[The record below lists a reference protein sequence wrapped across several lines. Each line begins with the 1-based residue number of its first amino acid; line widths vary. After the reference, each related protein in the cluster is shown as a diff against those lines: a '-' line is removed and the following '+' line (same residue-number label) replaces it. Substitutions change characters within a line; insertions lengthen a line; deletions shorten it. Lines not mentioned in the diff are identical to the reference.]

1 MLELLGP
8 AMSITAAALL
18 ARSSLRT
25 WRAENKFLKWGGTGL
40 ATFFSAALSLL
51 SVIMVVGL
59 FKLHA
64 RSAPA
69 LDLKVAATP
78 EQILRGQAISNGFCS
93 ACHSRTGTLTGG
105 LDIAKDLPMP
115 IGSFVSSNL
124 TPAGQ
129 LSHWSDGDIFR
140 AIRNGVDRDGHWL
153 IIMSYTN
160 AGKLS
165 DDDTRAVIAYLR
177 SLPAAGKQADNP
189 PDHLNLLGITMLGA
203 GMLPKGN
210 PVSTGI
216 VTAPPRSPSLRY
228 GEYILSYQDCRGCH
242 GDKLTGG
249 VAGQLGPLGPDLNL
263 VKGWKF
269 EEFVATMRTGV
280 DPNGHELGKQM
291 PWRPVG
297 RMDDEELRAV
307 YEYLTHLPAT

>member
-8 AMSITAAALL
+8 TMSITTAALL
-18 ARSSLRT
+18 ARTSLRI
-25 WRAENKFLKWGGTGL
+25 WRAENKFLKWGGTVL
-40 ATFFSAALSLL
+40 TAFFSAAVSLI

-69 LDLKVAATP
+69 VDLKVAGTP
-78 EQILRGQAISNGFCS
+78 EEIARGHTISDGFCS
-93 ACHSRTGTLTGG
+93 GCHSKTGTLTGG
-105 LDIAKDLPMP
+105 LDVAQDLPVP
-115 IGSFVSSNL
+115 IGSFVASNL

-177 SLPAAGKQADNP
+177 SLPTAGKQTDNP
-189 PDHLNLLGITMLGA
+189 PDHLNLLGVVMLGA
-203 GMLPKGN
+203 GMLPKGK

-216 VTAPPRSPSLRY
+216 VTAPPRSPTLLY
-228 GEYILSYQDCRGCH
+228 GEYILSYQDCRACH

-249 VAGQLGPLGPDLNL
+249 VPGQLAPLGPGLIL

-280 DPNGHELGKQM
+280 DPNGHELGTQM
-291 PWRPVG
+291 PWRPIG
-297 RMDDEELRAV
+297 RMGDEELRAI
-307 YEYLTHLPAT
+307 YEYLTHMPES

>member
-1 MLELLGP
+1 MFELLGP
-8 AMSITAAALL
+8 ALSITTAALL

-25 WRAENKFLKWGGTGL
+25 WRAENRFLKWIGTGL
-40 ATFFSAALSLL
+40 AALFSAAVSVI
-51 SVIMVVGL
+51 SVIMIVGL

-64 RSAPA
+64 RGAPG
-69 LDLKVAATP
+69 LDLKVAVTP

-93 ACHSRTGTLTGG
+93 GCHSATGTLTGG
-105 LDIAKDLPMP
+105 LDVAKDLPVP

-140 AIRNGVDRDGHWL
+140 AIRNGVDRNGNWL

-165 DDDTRAVIAYLR
+165 DDDTKAVIAYIR
-177 SLPAAGKQADNP
+177 SLPAAGTQTDNP
-189 PDHLNLLGITMLGA
+189 PDHLNLLGVTMLGA
-203 GMLPKGN
+203 GMLPKGK
-210 PVSTGI
+210 PVSTGF
-216 VTAPPRSPSLRY
+216 VTAPPRSPGLQY
-228 GEYILSYQDCRGCH
+228 GEYILSYQDCRACH

-249 VAGQLGPLGPDLNL
+249 VPGQLAPLGPDLNL

-297 RMDDEELRAV
+297 RMADEDLRAV
-307 YEYLTHLPAT
+307 YEYLTHMP

>member
-1 MLELLGP
+1 MYELLGP
-8 AMSITAAALL
+8 ALSITTAALL
-18 ARSSLRT
+18 ARSSLRA
-25 WRAENKFLKWGGTGL
+25 WKAENKFLKWIGTGL
-40 ATFFSAALSLL
+40 AALFSAAISVI
-51 SVIMVVGL
+51 SVIMIVGL

-64 RSAPA
+64 RGAPG
-69 LDLKVAATP
+69 LDLKVAVTP

-93 ACHSRTGTLTGG
+93 GCHSTTGTLTGG
-105 LDIAKDLPMP
+105 LDVAKDLPVP

-140 AIRNGVDRDGHWL
+140 AIRNGVDRNGNWL

-165 DDDTRAVIAYLR
+165 DDDTKAVIAYIR
-177 SLPAAGKQADNP
+177 SLPAAGTQTDNP
-189 PDHLNLLGITMLGA
+189 PDHLNLLGVTMLGA
-203 GMLPKGN
+203 GMLPKGK

-216 VTAPPRSPSLRY
+216 VTAPPRSPGLQY
-228 GEYILSYQDCRGCH
+228 GEYILSYQDCRACH

-249 VAGQLGPLGPDLNL
+249 VPGQLAPLGPDLNL

-280 DPNGHELGKQM
+280 DPNGHELSKQM

-297 RMDDEELRAV
+297 RMADEDLRSV
-307 YEYLTHLPAT
+307 YEYLTHMP